1 MKYLVKFFVI
11 ILITFCIT
19 IVNAEVSIVYI
30 NMEKVMNKTIAGE
43 SIVQQLEKIHK
54 KNIEEFKKI
63 DKIVHRKITSQ
74 LSNMDSSIRNIHF

>member
-19 IVNAEVSIVYI
+19 IVKAEISIVYI
-30 NMEKVMNKTIAGE
+30 NMEKVMNQTIAGK

-54 KNIEEFKKI
+54 KN
-63 DKIVHRKITSQ
+63 RSY
-74 LSNMDSSIRNIHF
+74 